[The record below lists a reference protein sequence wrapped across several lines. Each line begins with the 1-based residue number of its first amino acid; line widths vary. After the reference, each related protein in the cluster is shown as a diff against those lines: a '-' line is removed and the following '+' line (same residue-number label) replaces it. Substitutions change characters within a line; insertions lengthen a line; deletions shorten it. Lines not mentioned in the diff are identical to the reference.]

1 MPPRSH
7 VVLETDR
14 KRRRFLGPV
23 FLFIRFLDE
32 GLAHVL
38 SLPCDERGNGL
49 FYEHAKGDERGDK
62 DHIGDVPAANEGY
75 HSWTRSIELSPR
87 AVRNHSPE
95 FRRTFIVFT
104 ALTARHDAGG
114 SEEQATIFRAPGV
127 SFSDNNAH
135 QCVMAEEAGFES
147 VAGGGQAARSQIFR
161 RESALNGKS
170 GRIRLPIHW

>member
-1 MPPRSH
+1 MPLRSH

-38 SLPCDERGNGL
+38 SLPCDEPGNGL
-49 FYEHAKGDERGDK
+49 SYEHAKGDEQVDK

-104 ALTARHDAGG
+104 ALTARHMPEGVTNKRRS
-114 SEEQATIFRAPGV
+114 SEPAV
-127 SFSDNNAH
+127 SLFQTTTRTNA
-135 QCVMAEEAGFES
+135 
-147 VAGGGQAARSQIFR
+147 
-161 RESALNGKS
+161 
-170 GRIRLPIHW
+170 